1 MDGSHVNVRALRLVD
16 GTLGHLEAIVP
27 FMRGDEVEQ
36 YLAVTGDSA
45 FDALDATFLFARI
58 GGPRWTIT
66 DGHGLPLVTG
76 GLESVRPGVGRAWMA
91 GSLKAWEAHGLS
103 ITRICRRIF
112 DEAVGGGHYERIEI
126 LALPSRPAA
135 CDWYK
140 RGLGF
145 EFEGLRKRYHN
156 GHDFVAYTKT
166 RP

>member
-1 MDGSHVNVRALRLVD
+1 VDGSNVNARTLRLVD
-16 GTLGHLEAIVP
+16 GTLGHLEDIVP
-27 FMRGDEVEQ
+27 NMRSDEIEQ
-36 YLAVTGDSA
+36 FLAVTGEKA
-45 FDALDATFLFARI
+45 FDPLDACFIFARI

-66 DGHGLPLVTG
+66 DGHGIPLVTG
-76 GLESVRPGVGRAWMA
+76 GLEEVRPGVGRAWMA
-91 GSLKAWEAHGLS
+91 GSLRSWEAYGWQ
-103 ITRICRRIF
+103 ITRIVRRMF
-112 DEAVGGGHYERIEI
+112 DYAVGQGIYDRIEI
-126 LALPSRPAA
+126 LALPARASA